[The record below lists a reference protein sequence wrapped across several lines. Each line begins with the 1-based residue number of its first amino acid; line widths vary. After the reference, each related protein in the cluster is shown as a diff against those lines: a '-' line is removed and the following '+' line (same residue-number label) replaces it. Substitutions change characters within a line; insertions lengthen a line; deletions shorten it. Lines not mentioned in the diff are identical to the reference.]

1 VLVVE
6 PEVLPRM
13 MISSYLRECGYKVI
27 EAANG
32 DEALLV
38 LKESDVPVDVLFS
51 VVEMP
56 GTVDGF
62 GLSKWTRTNHPNVH
76 VILASNVTG
85 EAKAADE
92 LCEDGP
98 MMKKPYDH
106 QHLADRIRR
115 LLAGRGVSPS

>member
-1 VLVVE
+1 
-6 PEVLPRM
+6 M

-38 LKESDVPVDVLFS
+38 LKEPDVPVDVLFS

-62 GLSKWTRTNHPNVH
+62 GLSKWTRTNHPNVQ

-85 EAKAADE
+85 EAKVAGE

-98 MMKKPYDH
+98 TMKKPYDH
-106 QHLADRIRR
+106 QLLADRIRR
-115 LLAGRGVSPS
+115 LLAARGVSPS